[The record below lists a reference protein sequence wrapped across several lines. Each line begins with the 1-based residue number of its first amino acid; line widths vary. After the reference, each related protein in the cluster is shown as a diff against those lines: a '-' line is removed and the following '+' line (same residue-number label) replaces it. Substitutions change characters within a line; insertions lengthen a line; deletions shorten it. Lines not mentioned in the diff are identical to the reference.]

1 MSEVLKNKIRYG
13 LKNVHWAPL
22 TFGANGS
29 PTFGIPVPIPGA
41 VSLSLSN
48 SGEDLEFY
56 ADDGVYYAM
65 GNNSQRDG
73 DMEIALI
80 PESFRTGPMGETL
93 DSNGVLIE
101 RSEAQRAHF
110 ALLFEFSADVKAVR
124 HVLYNCTA
132 SQKATEGQ
140 TRGKDLEVKTETLS
154 IKARMLPD
162 GRVKAKTGDTTDTT
176 VYEGW
181 YDSVYGMTTAGTL
194 TALTVTSAAGT
205 ASGDSKITVSGY
217 TLDTNQKWMY
227 KTAASA
233 APTVS
238 YGDTISEGWTQL
250 TSGQDITPASGH
262 TKIAVVAVNSS
273 NKAIA
278 YGSATITTNT

>member
-1 MSEVLKNKIRYG
+1 MSDNPKNKIRYG

-22 TFGANGS
+22 TFGANGA
-29 PTFGIPVPIPGA
+29 PTFGTPVAIPGA
-41 VSLSLSN
+41 VNLSLSN

-73 DMEIALI
+73 DLEIALI
-80 PESFRTGPMGETL
+80 PENFRTGPMGETL

-110 ALLFEFSADVKAVR
+110 ALLFEFSADVNAVR

-154 IKARMLPD
+154 IKARALPN
-162 GRVKAKTGDTTDTT
+162 GIVKAKTGDTTDAT
-176 VYEGW
+176 VYNEW
-181 YDSVYGMTTAGTL
+181 YDSVYEGPGMGTL
-194 TALTVTSAAGT
+194 TALTVASVAGT

-217 TLDTNQKWMY
+217 TLGSGEKWMY
-227 KTAASA
+227 KTAAST

-250 TSGQDITPASGH
+250 TSGQDITPTSGH